1 VGDGASYLCI
11 RIWSSTLGCRAI
23 SNDEKPN
30 GSGLHD
36 DQSTSSTTSATPN
49 GERGASHTPSERKV
63 DAHLFSAPTPAFL
76 AQVRTAELLR
86 EAILRHVRY
95 TLVRP
100 LSELKPVDYL
110 KPVSLAIR
118 DRIVDRMLETESRFR
133 HKDAKRLYYLSME
146 FLMGR
151 SLGDNLSNLR
161 IEELCGEVLAGFG
174 VSLDEV
180 LDSESDAG
188 LGNGGLGR
196 LAACFLESLAT
207 LGMPGYGYGIDYEY
221 GLFKQE
227 IVGGFQRE
235 KPDRWKANGTP
246 FQIEHPEEA
255 ISIPL
260 YGRLDSQTD
269 ANGKL
274 KQTWINYK
282 VVVGSPTDMPI
293 VGYLGQTVN
302 WLRLFTA
309 RASEDFDI
317 DIFNRGDYIH
327 AVEQKINSEN
337 ISRVLYPA
345 DSAMAGKE
353 LRLVQEYFLVACAI
367 GDIMRRFL
375 QQHSDFE
382 LLPAKAA
389 IQMNDTHPSLAVAEL
404 MRVLIDHHGVPFDK
418 AWDITRNTL
427 AYTNHTLL
435 PEALEKWSVPLM
447 EKVLPRHVQIIFTI
461 NERFLHSITDLPF
474 VDGEKLRKMSI
485 IEEGY
490 EKHVRM
496 ANLCIVGSHSVNGV
510 SALHSNLV
518 TKSLVPEFAEL
529 WPEKFNNKTNGVAPR
544 RWLMKA
550 NPGLT
555 DLISQA
561 LDEQKWI
568 TDLSRLR
575 DLEPFADKSD
585 FRAAFKQV
593 KQQNKLKLAKAI
605 EDQLDIVVN
614 PDSIFDVQIKRIHE
628 YKRQLLAVMHV
639 IHDYLQIVDHNVVP
653 TSARTYIFAGKAAP
667 GYWAAKQ
674 IIKLIHNVA
683 DVVNHDERVK
693 DLTKVAFLPDYRVS
707 LATLIIPGADLS
719 EQISTAGMEASG
731 TGNMKL
737 AMNGAL
743 TIGTW
748 DGANIEIAEEV
759 GLDNIYIFGLRA
771 EEILEMQQKGTYN
784 PRERYDSDP
793 IVKEVMDALASDR
806 FCPNEHGLFRWIF
819 DELVH
824 RGDRYYHI
832 ADFPSYVEVQNQ
844 ISTEYQND
852 DIWCRKAVLNVARIG
867 KFSSDRTVMEYARDI
882 WHIGPYEKSTPSAKA
897 TAKAHNGISTAQ
909 PVLNGEAI
917 PVAELKQEP
926 EPNTVHE

>member
-1 VGDGASYLCI
+1 MEKIGSALEYCSRKDS
-11 RIWSSTLGCRAI
+11 GCRAI
-23 SNDEKPN
+23 SNDHKPN
-30 GSGLHD
+30 GSGEQQVGFEELPVRD
-36 DQSTSSTTSATPN
+36 TRQQSALGSVPEAFAETSPLAVQSPGFLTAV
-49 GERGASHTPSERKV
+49 R
-63 DAHLFSAPTPAFL
+63 PT
-76 AQVRTAELLR
+76 ELLR
-86 EAILRHVRY
+86 ESIVNRIQY

-100 LSELKPVDYL
+100 MSGLKPVDYL

-118 DRIVDRMLETESRFR
+118 DRIIDTMLETESRFR

-161 IEELCGEVLAGFG
+161 IEELCRGVLAGLG

-180 LDSESDAG
+180 LESESDAG

-255 ISIPL
+255 ISIPM
-260 YGRLDSQTD
+260 YGRMDSQRD
-269 ANGKL
+269 AGGNL
-274 KQTWINYK
+274 KQNWINYK
-282 VVVGSPTDMPI
+282 VVVGVPTDMPI

-317 DIFNRGDYIH
+317 EIFNRGDYIN
-327 AVEQKINSEN
+327 AVEQKIASEN
-337 ISRVLYPA
+337 ISRVLYPS
-345 DSAMAGKE
+345 DSAIAGKE

-375 QQHSDFE
+375 QQHDDLE
-382 LLPAKAA
+382 LLPVKAA

-404 MRVLIDHHGVPFDK
+404 MRVLLDLHNMPWAK
-418 AWDITRNTL
+418 AWDITQKTL

-447 EKVLPRHVQIIFTI
+447 EKVLPRHMQIIYSI
-461 NERFLHSITDLPF
+461 NERFLRQITDLPSM
-474 VDGEKLRKMSI
+474 DGDKVRRMSV

-490 EKHVRM
+490 EKQVRM
-496 ANLCIVGSHSVNGV
+496 ANLCILGSHSVNGV
-510 SALHSNLV
+510 SELHSELLV
-518 TKSLVPEFAEL
+518 KSLVPDFAEL
-529 WPEKFNNKTNGVAPR
+529 WPKKFNNKTNGVAPR

-550 NPGLT
+550 NPLLT
-555 DLISQA
+555 DLISQTMN
-561 LDEQKWI
+561 EQKWI
-568 TDLSRLR
+568 TDLTRLR
-575 DLEPFADKSD
+575 DLEPWAEDPA
-585 FRAAFKQV
+585 FRAAFKAV
-593 KQQNKLKLAKAI
+593 KRQNKLRLARVIETQLGIAI
-605 EDQLDIVVN
+605 N

-628 YKRQLLAVMHV
+628 YKRQLLAVMHI
-639 IHDYLQIVDHNVVP
+639 IHDYLRIVEHGQDPPVP
-653 TSARTYIFAGKAAP
+653 RTYVFAGKAAP

-683 DVVNHDERVK
+683 DVVNNDAKVS
-693 DLTKVAFLPDYRVS
+693 DAIKVAFLPDYRVS
-707 LATLIIPGADLS
+707 LAELIIPGADLS

-748 DGANIEIAEEV
+748 DGANIEIADEV
-759 GLDNIYIFGLRA
+759 GLENIFIFGLRA
-771 EEILEMQQKGTYN
+771 EQILEMQKSASYN
-784 PRERYDSDP
+784 PREQYDSNP
-793 IVKEVMDALASDR
+793 VVKEVMDALASDR
-806 FCPNEHGLFRWIF
+806 FCASEHGLFRWIF

-824 RGDRYYHI
+824 RGDKYYHI
-832 ADFPSYVEVQNQ
+832 ADFPGYVEVQDE
-844 ISTEYQND
+844 ISGEFLKD
-852 DIWCRKAVLNVARIG
+852 EIWCRKAILNVARIG
-867 KFSSDRTVMEYARDI
+867 KFSSDRTVLEYARDI
-882 WHIGPYEKSTPSAKA
+882 WQIGPHEKPSPIIRVK
-897 TAKAHNGISTAQ
+897 NGSSESIQ
-909 PVLNGEAI
+909 PDASLLKGDAI
-917 PVAELKQEP
+917 PVAGLETQP
-926 EPNTVHE
+926 

>member
-1 VGDGASYLCI
+1 M
-11 RIWSSTLGCRAI
+11 
-23 SNDEKPN
+23 
-30 GSGLHD
+30 
-36 DQSTSSTTSATPN
+36 
-49 GERGASHTPSERKV
+49 
-63 DAHLFSAPTPAFL
+63 
-76 AQVRTAELLR
+76 
-86 EAILRHVRY
+86 
-95 TLVRP
+95 
-100 LSELKPVDYL
+100 KPVDYL

-118 DRIVDRMLETESRFR
+118 DRIVDRMLETGLRFR
-133 HKDAKRLYYLSME
+133 HAKHLYYLSME

-161 IEELCGEVLAGFG
+161 IEELCREVLARFGDG

-227 IVGGFQRE
+227 IVNGFQRE

-246 FQIEHPEEA
+246 FQIGHPEEA
-255 ISIPL
+255 ISIPM
-260 YGRLDSQTD
+260 YGRMDSQRD
-269 ANGKL
+269 ADGNL

-282 VVVGSPTDMPI
+282 VVLGIPTDMPI

-309 RASEDFDI
+309 RASEEFDI
-317 DIFNRGDYIH
+317 EIFNRGDYIR
-327 AVEQKINSEN
+327 AVEQKIGSEN
-337 ISRVLYPA
+337 ISRVLYPS

-353 LRLVQEYFLVACAI
+353 LRLVQEYFLVACAV
-367 GDIMRRFL
+367 GDVMRRFR
-375 QQHSDFE
+375 QQYDDIE
-382 LLPAKAA
+382 LLPARAA

-404 MRVLIDHHGVPFDK
+404 MRVLLDQYGLPMDK

-447 EKVLPRHVQIIFTI
+447 EKVLPRHIQIIFSI
-461 NERFLHSITDLPF
+461 NHQFLRDMQQYSFL
-474 VDGEKLRKMSI
+474 DGEKLRKMSI
-485 IEEGY
+485 VEEGY
-490 EKHVRM
+490 EKQVRM
-496 ANLCIVGSHSVNGV
+496 AHLCIVGSHSVNGV
-510 SALHSNLV
+510 SELHSQLLV
-518 TKSLVPEFAEL
+518 KSLVPEFAQV

-555 DLISQA
+555 DLISQT

-568 TDLSRLR
+568 TDLRRLR
-575 DLEPFADKSD
+575 DLEPWAENKG
-585 FRAAFKQV
+585 FRAAFKEV
-593 KQQNKLKLAKAI
+593 KRQNKLKLADAI
-605 EDQLDIVVN
+605 QNQTGVVVD
-614 PDSIFDVQIKRIHE
+614 PESMFDVQIKRIHE

-639 IHDYLQIVDHNVVP
+639 IHEYLRLVEHGETP
-653 TSARTYIFAGKAAP
+653 SAARTFVFAGKAAP

-674 IIKLIHNVA
+674 IVKLIHNVA
-683 DVVNHDERVK
+683 DVVNNDERVK
-693 DLTKVAFLPDYRVS
+693 DAIKVTFLPDYRVS
-707 LATLIIPGADLS
+707 LAAMIIPGADLS
-719 EQISTAGMEASG
+719 EQISTAGLEASG

-737 AMNGAL
+737 SMNGAL

-759 GLDNIYIFGLRA
+759 GLDNIFIFGLRA
-771 EEILEMQQKGTYN
+771 EEILEMQQDGTYN
-784 PRERYDSDP
+784 PRERYDNDP
-793 IVKEVMDALASDR
+793 MVKEVMDALASDR

-824 RGDRYYHI
+824 RGDKYYHI
-832 ADFPSYVEVQNQ
+832 ADFPSYVEIQKK
-844 ISTEYQND
+844 IAEEYLQD
-852 DIWCRKAVLNVARIG
+852 EVWCRKAVLNVARIG
-867 KFSSDRTVMEYARDI
+867 KFSSDRSIHEYARDI
-882 WHIGPYEKSTPSAKA
+882 WHIGPYEKANHAAKPGVKPNA
-897 TAKAHNGISTAQ
+897 VVVPLPPA
-909 PVLNGEAI
+909 VNGEAI
-917 PVAELKQEP
+917 PVAELTPQAET
-926 EPNTVHE
+926 NTVTE